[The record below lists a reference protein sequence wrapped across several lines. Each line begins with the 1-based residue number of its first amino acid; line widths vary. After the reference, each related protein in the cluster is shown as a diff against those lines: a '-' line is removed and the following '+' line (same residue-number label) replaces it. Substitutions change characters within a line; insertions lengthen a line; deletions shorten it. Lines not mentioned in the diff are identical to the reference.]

1 MFFFSDA
8 TREIDTSI
16 QMLNAVICKEMK
28 NTSDSSN
35 PFSSIM
41 CVFNEELLSLSVKQ
55 FIADGVQ
62 SFLIGIP
69 SRSVSTLL
77 TSYVTLLAPSIMKD
91 NKKGVSSMEDLCKK
105 VFIFLSFRRG

>member
-1 MFFFSDA
+1 M
-8 TREIDTSI
+8 
-16 QMLNAVICKEMK
+16 NAVSDEEMK
-28 NTSDSSN
+28 NTSTSFSN
-35 PFSSIM
+35 IM

-77 TSYVTLLAPSIMKD
+77 TSYVTLLAPSVIKD
-91 NKKGVSSMEDLCKK
+91 NKKGVPSMDDLCKK
-105 VFIFLSFRRG
+105 VSIIQ